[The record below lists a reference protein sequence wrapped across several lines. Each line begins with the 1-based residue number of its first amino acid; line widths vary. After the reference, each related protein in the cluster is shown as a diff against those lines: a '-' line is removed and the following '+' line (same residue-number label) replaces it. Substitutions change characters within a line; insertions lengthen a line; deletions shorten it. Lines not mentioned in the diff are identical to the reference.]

1 MIKGGSF
8 VNPCSEDSFK
18 GKKAFVTG
26 AGTKRGMG
34 RAIAL
39 RLASAG
45 ADVAILD
52 KYAAPRSNFPGDEA
66 WGGLSE
72 EVEEIKALGVD
83 GLAITADIAS
93 SSECSEAVARVLDR
107 FKAIDLFVHAAA
119 IRGPV
124 NVPVVDYTEKDWKDQ
139 MDVNLTGSFF
149 ITKPVVQHMVKRGGP
164 GKIILI
170 SSVAAKIGV
179 EKNAAYAASKHGLLG
194 FTKSLALELA
204 PLLINVNSICPGHIN
219 TNLRDHWIEEQ
230 ARLQGLSTE
239 EFRKKAYAQMA
250 TTVPLGR
257 EGTPDDIA
265 DVAMFLL
272 SKQADYMTGQGVNVS
287 GGNYMS

>member
-1 MIKGGSF
+1 VST
-8 VNPCSEDSFK
+8 CSDDFFK
-18 GKKAFVTG
+18 GKKALVTG

-39 RLASAG
+39 RLAQAG
-45 ADVAILD
+45 ADVGILD
-52 KYAAPRSNFPGDEA
+52 KYAAPPSLFPGDET
-66 WGGLSE
+66 WGGLEE
-72 EVEEIKALGVD
+72 EVKEIKALGVD
-83 GLAITADIAS
+83 GFAVTADIAS
-93 SSECSEAVARVLDR
+93 SKECNEAVAKVLGR
-107 FKAIDLFVHAAA
+107 FKTLDLFVHAAA

-124 NVPVVDYTEKDWKDQ
+124 NVPVVDYTEQDWNDQ
-139 MDVNLTGSFF
+139 MNVNLTGTFF

-179 EKNAAYAASKHGLLG
+179 EKNAAYAASKHGTLG

-204 PLLINVNSICPGHIN
+204 PLKINVNSICPGHIN

-230 ARLQGLSTE
+230 AKIQGISTD
-239 EFRKKAYAQMA
+239 EFRTKAYAQMA

-257 EGTPDDIA
+257 PGTADDIA

-287 GGNYMS
+287 GGNYMG

>member
-1 MIKGGSF
+1 VST
-8 VNPCSEDSFK
+8 CSDDFFK
-18 GKKAFVTG
+18 GKKALVTG

-39 RLASAG
+39 RLARVG

-52 KYAAPRSNFPGDEA
+52 KHAAPPSLFPGDET
-66 WGGLSE
+66 WGGLEE
-72 EVEEIKALGVD
+72 EVKEIKALGVD
-83 GLAITADIAS
+83 GFSVTADIAS
-93 SSECSEAVARVLDR
+93 SRECNEAVAKVLDR
-107 FKAIDLFVHAAA
+107 FKTLDLFVHAAA

-124 NVPVVDYTEKDWKDQ
+124 NVPVVDYTEQDWNDQ
-139 MDVNLTGSFF
+139 MNVNLTGTFF

-179 EKNAAYAASKHGLLG
+179 EKNAAYAASKHGTLG

-204 PLLINVNSICPGHIN
+204 PLKINVNSICPGHIN

-230 ARLQGLSTE
+230 AKIQGISTD
-239 EFRKKAYAQMA
+239 EFRTKAYAQMA

-257 EGTPDDIA
+257 PGTADDIA

-287 GGNYMS
+287 GGNYMG